1 MFFLHRFHRRR
12 GRFALALLPVFCM
25 LSLTG
30 FAAAQTLPAPTGEE
44 TEATTAVKR
53 ADSKV
58 KLRVQRHVMAGERA
72 KIVGKVRPRG
82 SRWVRIKVG
91 GKRVK
96 TVKTRNDGT
105 FRITWRARR
114 PGVFAANAVVQGNK
128 RAKRARSKQQRIH
141 AYRASHASYYGPG
154 FYGGTTACGRTLTT
168 STVGVANK
176 TLPCGTKVVFR
187 YRGRTVKAP
196 VIDRG
201 PYAAGREWDL
211 TSALKAKLGFGSTG
225 TVLSTK

>member
-1 MFFLHRFHRRR
+1 
-12 GRFALALLPVFCM
+12 M

-30 FAAAQTLPAPTGEE
+30 LAGAQTVPAPTGEE
-44 TEATTAVKR
+44 TEAAIAAKR

-72 KIVGKVRPRG
+72 KVSGRVWPRG
-82 SRWVRIKVG
+82 KRWVRVSVA
-91 GKRVK
+91 GKKVK
-96 TVKTRNDGT
+96 TVKTDKDGT
-105 FRITWRARR
+105 FRVKWKTRR
-114 PGVFAANAVVQGNK
+114 PGVFKAKAVVRGNK
-128 RAKRARSKQQRIH
+128 RAKRARSRNATIH

-154 FYGGTTACGRTLTT
+154 FYGGTTACGRTLTP

-176 TLPCGTKVVFR
+176 SLPCGTKVVFR

-201 PYAAGREWDL
+201 PYAAGRDWDL
-211 TSALKAKLGFGSTG
+211 TSALKQKLGFGSTG

>member
-1 MFFLHRFHRRR
+1 MMFASAMA
-12 GRFALALLPVFCM
+12 G
-25 LSLTG
+25 
-30 FAAAQTLPAPTGEE
+30 AQVPTAPTEDE
-44 TEATTAVKR
+44 TTAATSVKR

-58 KLRVQRHVMAGERA
+58 KLRVQRHVMAGNKA
-72 KIVGKVRPRG
+72 KLTGKVWPRG
-82 SRWVRIKVG
+82 KRWVRVKVG
-91 GKRVK
+91 GKKVK
-96 TVKTRNDGT
+96 TVKTRKDGT
-105 FRITWRARR
+105 FSIRWRAAR
-114 PGVFAANAVVQGNK
+114 PGVFKAKAVVQGNK
-128 RAKRARSKQQRIH
+128 RAKRARSRYGQIH
-141 AYRASHASYYGPG
+141 AYRAAHASYYGPG
-154 FYGGTTACGRTLTT
+154 FYGGTTACGQTLTP

-176 TLPCGTKVVFR
+176 SLPCGTKVVFR